1 MVLQVHDEL
10 LFEVAAGEEDIL
22 PEIQSAMANAMPLN
36 VPVEVDVGLG
46 PNWLETK
53 A

>member
-10 LFEVAAGEEDIL
+10 LFEVPVGEEAIL
-22 PEIQSAMANAMPLN
+22 PELQTAMADAMPLD
-36 VPVEVDVGLG
+36 VPVEVDVGVG

-53 A
+53 G